1 MSYLVDIFRD
11 INMKFLKSLILIF
24 LVFLTSCKKDE
35 VDNAANADVGTE
47 LQLVKIASWN
57 SVTGKE
63 TTNTEFMYE
72 TNGRLKSITHNRV
85 VLIPIYNSSGKIT
98 AANGLNEKGGNVNY
112 TLTYN
117 NVGQLVKLVYVFMNP
132 SDSGYTR
139 TFSYNASGK
148 LVNMTTLSAATG
160 NTSTV
165 DYTWKGE
172 NLEGST
178 TTNNVGSD
186 SSTSF
191 VSRYSSYDNKLNP
204 YNLAQGITAILNG
217 FPLSKNNFTELVTTS
232 YTGYVYLQKRV
243 YAYHP
248 SGYALD
254 LTLSD
259 GGNEG
264 TKFYYNQ

>member
-11 INMKFLKSLILIF
+11 INMKLLKSLILIF
-24 LVFLTSCKKDE
+24 LVFLVSCKE
-35 VDNAANADVGTE
+35 EAIDNSSNSNVGNP

-72 TNGRLKSITHNRV
+72 NNGRLKSVTHNRI
-85 VLIPIYNSSGKIT
+85 VLIPVYDSSGKIT
-98 AANGLNEKGGNVNY
+98 AINGLNEKGGTVNY

-117 NVGQLVKLVYVFMNP
+117 NIGQLVKLVYVFMNP
-132 SDSGYTR
+132 TDFGYTR
-139 TFSYNASGK
+139 TFSYNVSGK
-148 LVNMTTLSAATG
+148 LVNMTTLSSATG

-165 DYTWKGE
+165 DYSWKGD
-172 NLEGST
+172 NLESST
-178 TTNNVGSD
+178 TTNNVGND
-186 SSTSF
+186 SSTGF

-217 FPLSKNNFTELVTTS
+217 FPLSRNNFTELITTS
-232 YTGYVYLQKRV
+232 STGYVYLQKRV
-243 YAYHP
+243 YTYHS